1 MIDAG
6 CGYLRTEYEDFCR
19 LLIEINSRKEKFC
32 VTLDD
37 LTLATDVIPSIV
49 ESGAK
54 GHKETLHILFDN
66 LRSDRTLFEQKT
78 DMIDQMNRYITSS
91 QELRHT
97 GRNQFISLYAA
108 HDMTV
113 ILGCVYL
120 NKRFYADYKP
130 FASVGTLMYNK
141 GSLDEFI
148 QDLKQL

>member
-19 LLIEINSRKEKFC
+19 LLLEINARKEKFC

-37 LTLATDVIPSIV
+37 LTLATDIIPSIV
-49 ESGAK
+49 ASGAK
-54 GHKETLHILFDN
+54 GHNESLRMLFDN
-66 LRSDRTLFEQKT
+66 LRSNRTLFEQKQ
-78 DMIDQMNRYITSS
+78 DMVDQMNRYITSS

-113 ILGCVYL
+113 IMGCVYV

-130 FASVGTLMYNK
+130 FASVGVLMYNE
-141 GSLDEFI
+141 GSLNEFI
-148 QDLKQL
+148 EDLKQL